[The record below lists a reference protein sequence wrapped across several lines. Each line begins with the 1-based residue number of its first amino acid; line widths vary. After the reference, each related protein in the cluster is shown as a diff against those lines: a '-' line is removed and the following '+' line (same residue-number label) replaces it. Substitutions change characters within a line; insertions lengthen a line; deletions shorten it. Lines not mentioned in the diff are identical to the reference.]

1 MFQKIGL
8 RERVIVE
15 IVTRRITL
23 WIICFAH
30 IIMCFHDSAAD
41 IIFTKGFIGQS
52 LSYISYMIYV
62 HDCTCYKHA
71 GAYDTKV
78 SSKSKYETY
87 IKSFA
92 QSLQDTRIKHSFC
105 YVQKKPPNT

>member
-1 MFQKIGL
+1 MTVH
-8 RERVIVE
+8 VI
-15 IVTRRITL
+15 IT
-23 WIICFAH
+23 
-30 IIMCFHDSAAD
+30 
-41 IIFTKGFIGQS
+41 Q
-52 LSYISYMIYV
+52 
-62 HDCTCYKHA
+62 

-105 YVQKKPPNT
+105 YVQKKKTNT